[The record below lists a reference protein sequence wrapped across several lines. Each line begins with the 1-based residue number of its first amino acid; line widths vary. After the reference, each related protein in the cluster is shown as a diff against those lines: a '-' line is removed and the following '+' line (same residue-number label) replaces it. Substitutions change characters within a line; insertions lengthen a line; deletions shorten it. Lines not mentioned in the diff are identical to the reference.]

1 MELTTF
7 KAPTFRSDLIQMQVK
22 TPIVLY
28 IQLDLVSAHAAGS
41 QDCTSVYFG
50 Q

>member
-1 MELTTF
+1 MKLTTF

-22 TPIVLY
+22 TPNVLY
-28 IQLDLVSAHAAGS
+28 IQLDLVSVHAVGS
-41 QDCTSVYFG
+41 QDCTLGSFG